1 MTNRTEATPGDEATI
16 HAMSEDPGLKS
27 VAQQFFEQTI
37 RFNYSYNFTWL
48 GLPIIQYPQDVLALQ
63 EIIWKTKP
71 DLIVETG
78 IARGGSIV
86 FSASMLQLLGEG
98 KVIGIDVDIREHN
111 RTAIERHP
119 LFSRIE
125 MIEGSSVD
133 PAVVAEVKKRAQGA
147 RRIMVILDSNHSA
160 AHVTAE
166 LEAYAQL
173 VTPGCYLSV
182 MDTVVERLPKEL
194 SFGRPWGPGDSP
206 MTAVDRFLAENK
218 HFAIDASY
226 DQKLLISVA
235 PRGYLVRTQ

>member
-1 MTNRTEATPGDEATI
+1 VTNRTEATPGDEATI
-16 HAMSEDPGLKS
+16 HAMSEDPALKS

-98 KVIGIDVDIREHN
+98 KVIGIDIDIREHN

-125 MIEGSSVD
+125 MIQGSSVD
-133 PAVVAEVKKRAQGA
+133 PTVVAEVKKRTQGA

-182 MDTVVERLPKEL
+182 MDTVVERLPQEL

-206 MTAVDRFLAENK
+206 MTAVDSFLAENK

-226 DQKLLISVA
+226 DRKLLISVA
-235 PRGYLVRTQ
+235 PRGYLIRTQ